1 MPRKWKTDISGLIEE
16 IANGLMK
23 LESDNFNICKKMPY
37 SDFSL
42 RKVKQDFNLTIVEQN
57 TFLTKIQPQ
66 QPSPF
71 LAEFIKKYLP
81 LALAL
86 NTEKARSEMLI
97 CPILLELKEISTSS
111 ISLFSGNDFTV
122 DTSIG
127 LSGVCDF
134 LISLSSEQLFLEA
147 PAVVVVEAKKEDLNG
162 GLGQCVAEMIAA
174 QRFNEDNNTSIPI
187 IYGTVT
193 TGDRWKFL
201 KIENQTVTIGLMEYT
216 LPPLEEILGILASFI
231 RT

>member
-1 MPRKWKTDISGLIEE
+1 
-16 IANGLMK
+16 
-23 LESDNFNICKKMPY
+23 MPY

-42 RKVKQDFNLTIVEQN
+42 RKVKQDFNLTIVEKN
-57 TFLTKIQPQ
+57 TFLDNIQLQ
-66 QPSPF
+66 QPSLF

-97 CPILLELKEISTSS
+97 CPILLEIKEISTS

-122 DTSIG
+122 DASIG

-134 LISLSSEQLFLEA
+134 LISLSSEQLFVEA
-147 PAVVVVEAKKEDLNG
+147 PAIVVVEAKKEDLNG

-174 QRFNEDNNTSIPI
+174 QRFNENNNTSIPI

-201 KIENQTVTIGLMEYT
+201 KIENQTVTIGLIEYT
-216 LPPLEEILGILASFI
+216 LPPLEQILGILVSFI
-231 RT
+231 KY

>member
-1 MPRKWKTDISGLIEE
+1 
-16 IANGLMK
+16 
-23 LESDNFNICKKMPY
+23 MPY
-37 SDFSL
+37 SDFTL
-42 RKVKQDFNLTIVEQN
+42 RKVKQDFNLTIIEQN
-57 TFLTKIQPQ
+57 TFLDNIQPQ
-66 QPSPF
+66 QPSVF

-97 CPILLELKEISTSS
+97 CPILLEIKEIATS

-122 DTSIG
+122 DASIG

-134 LISLSSEQLFLEA
+134 LISLSSEQLFVEA

-174 QRFNEDNNTSIPI
+174 QRFNENNNNPIPI

-201 KIENQTVTIGLMEYT
+201 KIENQTVTIGLIEYT
-216 LPPLEEILGILASFI
+216 LPPLEQILGILVSFI
-231 RT
+231 KL

>member
-1 MPRKWKTDISGLIEE
+1 
-16 IANGLMK
+16 
-23 LESDNFNICKKMPY
+23 MPY

-57 TFLTKIQPQ
+57 TFLDKIQPQ
-66 QPSPF
+66 QPSIF
-71 LAEFIKKYLP
+71 LAEFINKYLP

-97 CPILLELKEISTSS
+97 CPILLEIKEITSS

-122 DTSIG
+122 DASIG

-147 PAVVVVEAKKEDLNG
+147 PAIVVVEAKKEDLNG

-174 QRFNEDNNTSIPI
+174 QRFNEQNNTSIPI

-216 LPPLEEILGILASFI
+216 LPPLEQILGILVSFI
-231 RT
+231 KL

>member
-1 MPRKWKTDISGLIEE
+1 MS
-16 IANGLMK
+16 
-23 LESDNFNICKKMPY
+23 Y

-42 RKVKQDFNLTIVEQN
+42 RKVKQDFNLTIVEKN
-57 TFLTKIQPQ
+57 TFLDNIKPQ
-66 QPSPF
+66 QPSTQ

-97 CPILLELKEISTSS
+97 CPILLEIKEISNS

-122 DTSIG
+122 DASIG

-134 LISLSSEQLFLEA
+134 LISLSSEQLFVEA
-147 PAVVVVEAKKEDLNG
+147 PAIVVVEAKKEDLNG

-174 QRFNEDNNTSIPI
+174 QRFNEQNNTSIPI

-216 LPPLEEILGILASFI
+216 LPPLEQILGILISFI
-231 RT
+231 KF

>member
-1 MPRKWKTDISGLIEE
+1 
-16 IANGLMK
+16 
-23 LESDNFNICKKMPY
+23 MPY

-42 RKVKQDFNLTIVEQN
+42 RKVKQDFNLTIIEQN
-57 TFLTKIQPQ
+57 TFLDNIQPQ
-66 QPSPF
+66 QPSLF

-97 CPILLELKEISTSS
+97 CPILLEIKEISTSS

-122 DTSIG
+122 DASIG

-134 LISLSSEQLFLEA
+134 LISLSNEQLFVEA

-174 QRFNEDNNTSIPI
+174 QIFNENNNTSIPI

-216 LPPLEEILGILASFI
+216 LPPLEQILGILVSFI
-231 RT
+231 KSWESEV

>member
-1 MPRKWKTDISGLIEE
+1 
-16 IANGLMK
+16 
-23 LESDNFNICKKMPY
+23 MPY

-42 RKVKQDFNLTIVEQN
+42 RKVKQDFNLTIIEQN
-57 TFLTKIQPQ
+57 TFLDNIQPQ
-66 QPSPF
+66 QPSIF

-97 CPILLELKEISTSS
+97 CPILLEIKEIATS

-122 DTSIG
+122 DASIG

-134 LISLSSEQLFLEA
+134 LISLSSEQLFVEA

-174 QRFNEDNNTSIPI
+174 QRFNEQNNTYIPI

-216 LPPLEEILGILASFI
+216 LPPLEQILGILVSFI
-231 RT
+231 KL

>member
-1 MPRKWKTDISGLIEE
+1 
-16 IANGLMK
+16 
-23 LESDNFNICKKMPY
+23 MPY
-37 SDFSL
+37 SDFSI
-42 RKVKQDFNLTIVEQN
+42 RKVKQEFDLNIVEKN
-57 TFLTKIQPQ
+57 TFLDNIQPQ

-122 DTSIG
+122 DASIG

-134 LISLSSEQLFLEA
+134 LISLSPEQLYLEA
-147 PAVVVVEAKKEDLNG
+147 PAVVIVEAKKEDLNG
-162 GLGQCVAEMIAA
+162 GLGQCIADMIAA
-174 QRFNEDNNTSIPI
+174 QRFNENNNINIPT

-193 TGDRWKFL
+193 TGDYLR
-201 KIENQTVTIGLMEYT
+201 
-216 LPPLEEILGILASFI
+216 
-231 RT
+231 

>member
-1 MPRKWKTDISGLIEE
+1 
-16 IANGLMK
+16 
-23 LESDNFNICKKMPY
+23 MPY

-42 RKVKQDFNLTIVEQN
+42 RKVKQDFNLTIVEKN
-57 TFLTKIQPQ
+57 TFLNNIQPQ
-66 QPSPF
+66 QPSFF
-71 LAEFIKKYLP
+71 LADFINKYLP

-97 CPILLELKEISTSS
+97 CPILLEIKEISTS

-122 DTSIG
+122 DASVG

-134 LISLSSEQLFLEA
+134 LISLSSEQLFVEA

-174 QRFNEDNNTSIPI
+174 QRFNEQNNTSIPI

-216 LPPLEEILGILASFI
+216 LPPLEQILGILTSFI
-231 RT
+231 KF

>member
-1 MPRKWKTDISGLIEE
+1 
-16 IANGLMK
+16 
-23 LESDNFNICKKMPY
+23 MPY
-37 SDFSL
+37 SDFTL
-42 RKVKQDFNLTIVEQN
+42 RKVKQNFNLTIVEQD
-57 TFLTKIQPQ
+57 TFLDNIQPQ
-66 QPSPF
+66 QPSLF

-97 CPILLELKEISTSS
+97 CPILLEIKEISTS

-134 LISLSSEQLFLEA
+134 LISLSSEQLFVEA

-174 QRFNEDNNTSIPI
+174 QRFNENNNTSIPI

-231 RT
+231 KL

>member
-1 MPRKWKTDISGLIEE
+1 
-16 IANGLMK
+16 
-23 LESDNFNICKKMPY
+23 MPY
-37 SDFSL
+37 SDFTL
-42 RKVKQDFNLTIVEQN
+42 RKVKQEFNLTIIEQN
-57 TFLTKIQPQ
+57 TFLDNIQSR
-66 QPSPF
+66 QPSSF
-71 LAEFIKKYLP
+71 IAEFIKKYLP

-97 CPILLELKEISTSS
+97 CPILLELKEISSPS

-122 DTSIG
+122 DASIG

-147 PAVVVVEAKKEDLNG
+147 PAVVIVEAKKEDLNG

-174 QRFNEDNNTSIPI
+174 QKFNEENYINIPT

-201 KIENQTVTIGLMEYT
+201 KIEHQTVTIGLIEYT
-216 LPPLEEILGILASFI
+216 LPPLEEILGILVSFI
-231 RT
+231 QT

>member
-1 MPRKWKTDISGLIEE
+1 
-16 IANGLMK
+16 
-23 LESDNFNICKKMPY
+23 MPY

-42 RKVKQDFNLTIVEQN
+42 RKVKQEFDLNIIEKN
-57 TFLTKIQPQ
+57 TFLDNIQPQ

-97 CPILLELKEISTSS
+97 CPILLEIKEISTSS

-122 DTSIG
+122 DASIG

-147 PAVVVVEAKKEDLNG
+147 PAVIIVEAKKEDLNG

-174 QRFNEDNNTSIPI
+174 QRFNEKNNINIPT

-201 KIENQTVTIGLMEYT
+201 KIENQTVTIGLIEYT
-216 LPPLEEILGILASFI
+216 LPPLEDILGILASFI
-231 RT
+231 

>member
-1 MPRKWKTDISGLIEE
+1 MVREFSELVFYYGVMIMGHEDTKVFAMS
-16 IANGLMK
+16 
-23 LESDNFNICKKMPY
+23 Y
-37 SDFSL
+37 SDFTL
-42 RKVKQDFNLTIVEQN
+42 RRAKQDFSLTIVEQP
-57 TFLTKIQPQ
+57 TFLPPVQPQ
-66 QPSPF
+66 PPSPYLAAF
-71 LAEFIKKYLP
+71 LDKQLP

-97 CPILLELKEISTSS
+97 CPILLEVKDTLNQQ

-122 DTSIG
+122 DPSVG

-134 LISLSSEQLFLEA
+134 LISRSPKQLFIEA
-147 PAVVVVEAKKEDLNG
+147 PAVVIVEAKREDLNG

-174 QRFNEDNNTSIPI
+174 QPFNDKNNSPVPV

-201 KIENQTVTIGLMEYT
+201 KLEVQTVTIGLLEYT
-216 LPPLEEILGILASFI
+216 VPPVDQILGILVSLI
-231 RT
+231 SENP

>member
-1 MPRKWKTDISGLIEE
+1 
-16 IANGLMK
+16 
-23 LESDNFNICKKMPY
+23 MPY

-42 RKVKQDFNLTIVEQN
+42 RKVKQDFNLTIVEKN
-57 TFLTKIQPQ
+57 TFLNNIQPQ
-66 QPSPF
+66 QPSFF
-71 LAEFIKKYLP
+71 LADFINKYLP

-97 CPILLELKEISTSS
+97 CPILLEIKEICTSS

-122 DTSIG
+122 DASVG

-134 LISLSSEQLFLEA
+134 LISLSSEQLFVEA

-174 QRFNEDNNTSIPI
+174 QRFNEQNNTSIPI

-216 LPPLEEILGILASFI
+216 LPPLEQILGILTSFI
-231 RT
+231 KF